1 MMNPLEMLMRNPQNL
16 YQQVNNFAQMISQQ
30 SNGMTPQQMVQN
42 LLNSGKVSQGQYEQA
57 RNWVNKITGMN
68 N

>member
-1 MMNPLEMLMRNPQNL
+1 MQMFQNPQQL
-16 YQQVNNFAQMISQQ
+16 FQQVNNFAQQLQQQ

-57 RNWVNKITGMN
+57 RSIVNKITGMN

>member
-1 MMNPLEMLMRNPQNL
+1 MNPMQMFQNPQQL
-16 YQQVNNFAQMISQQ
+16 FQQVNNFAQQLQQQ

-57 RNWVNKITGMN
+57 RSFVNKLTGMN

>member
-1 MMNPLEMLMRNPQNL
+1 MNPMQMFQNPQQL
-16 YQQVNNFAQMISQQ
+16 FQQVNNFAQQLQQQ

-57 RNWVNKITGMN
+57 RSIVNKLTGMN

>member
-1 MMNPLEMLMRNPQNL
+1 MNPMQMFQNPQQL
-16 YQQVNNFAQMISQQ
+16 FQQVNNFAQQLQQQ

-57 RNWVNKITGMN
+57 RNWVNKLTGMN

>member
-1 MMNPLEMLMRNPQNL
+1 MNPMQMLQNPQQL
-16 YQQVNNFAQMISQQ
+16 FQQVNNFAQQLQRQ

-57 RNWVNKITGMN
+57 RSFVNKLTGMN

>member
-1 MMNPLEMLMRNPQNL
+1 MNPMQMLQNPQQL
-16 YQQVNNFAQMISQQ
+16 FQQVNNFAQQLQQQ

-57 RNWVNKITGMN
+57 RSFVNKLTGMN

>member
-1 MMNPLEMLMRNPQNL
+1 MNPMQMFQNPQQL
-16 YQQVNNFAQMISQQ
+16 FQQVNNFAQMLSQQ

-57 RNWVNKITGMN
+57 RSIVNKITGMN